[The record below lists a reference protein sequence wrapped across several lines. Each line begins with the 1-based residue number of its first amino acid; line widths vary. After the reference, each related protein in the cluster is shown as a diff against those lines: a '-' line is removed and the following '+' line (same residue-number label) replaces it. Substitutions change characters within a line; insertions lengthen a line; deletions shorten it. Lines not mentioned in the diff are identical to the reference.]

1 MISRRAMVA
10 GGVLALAG
18 PGPLTRA
25 GRAAEK
31 SFLPQGLP
39 EGVYDTATLE
49 ALPGKRPLIKLSYRP
64 PNYETPLSHF
74 TSEITPNESF
84 FVRYHLAGIP
94 DEIDAAQWKLKIGG
108 EGAGK
113 QLELGLAELRS
124 DFDAVEIAAVC
135 QCSGNRRGF
144 SEPHVAG
151 VEWGHGAVGNAIWKG
166 VRLKDVLG
174 RAELRPETVEMVVN
188 GADGPVLDGTPDF
201 VKSIPIDKALDDNTL
216 IAYAMN
222 GTPLPHYNGFPIR
235 LIVPGWTA
243 TYWMKHLNSIEAR
256 TTPFAGF
263 WMKSAYRI
271 PTGKFPIVQHFVSQM
286 TAANEPITE
295 IVVNSM
301 ITAPEEGHL
310 MQVEKTAEIRGLAWD
325 GGYGISGVEIS
336 TDGGATW
343 REAEL
348 GKDAGRFA
356 FRGFRLPFTPSRVGQ
371 YRVMAKASN
380 ALGQTQADKQIFDSA
395 GYNNNVA
402 RPVTI
407 NVV

>member
-1 MISRRAMVA
+1 
-10 GGVLALAG
+10 
-18 PGPLTRA
+18 
-25 GRAAEK
+25 
-31 SFLPQGLP
+31 
-39 EGVYDTATLE
+39 
-49 ALPGKRPLIKLSYRP
+49 
-64 PNYETPLSHF
+64 
-74 TSEITPNESF
+74 
-84 FVRYHLAGIP
+84 
-94 DEIDAAQWKLKIGG
+94 
-108 EGAGK
+108 
-113 QLELGLAELRS
+113 
-124 DFDAVEIAAVC
+124 VEI
-135 QCSGNRRGF
+135 
-144 SEPHVAG
+144 
-151 VEWGHGAVGNAIWKG
+151 
-166 VRLKDVLG
+166 
-174 RAELRPETVEMVVN
+174 VVN

-222 GTPLPHYNGFPIR
+222 GAPLPHYNGFPIR

-256 TTPFAGF
+256 TTPFAGY

-301 ITAPEEGHL
+301 ITAPAEGHL
-310 MQVEKTAEIRGLAWD
+310 MQVEETAEIRGLAWD
-325 GGYGISGVEIS
+325 GGYGIHGVEIS

-356 FRGFRLPFTPSRVGQ
+356 FRGFRFPFTPSRVGQ

-380 ALGQTQADKQIFDSA
+380 ALGQTQAAKQIFNPA